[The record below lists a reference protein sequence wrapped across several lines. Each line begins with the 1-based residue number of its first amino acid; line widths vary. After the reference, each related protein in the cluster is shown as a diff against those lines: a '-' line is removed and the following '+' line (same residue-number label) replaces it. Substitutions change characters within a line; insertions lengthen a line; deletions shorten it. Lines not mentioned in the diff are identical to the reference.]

1 MFKLKTTRPCV
12 ALYVLY
18 RAAQCAPRIYVITV
32 CPLPFLSACTRL
44 VSGARRKPPAG
55 TSGKDAELP
64 VRWTHTPLALTTE
77 VVEKR
82 PLPAARKSPGDPRRG
97 NVLAGNYT
105 EIAKDVTED
114 SSSGS
119 EVNRRSFPRPAARA
133 ASSTGNLTALPPSMG
148 INQNRL
154 QSTSQRMLPISAPP
168 PIDDTDESSLT
179 PAQRYSFNLKKK
191 EESFKAELLLNREE
205 SFKNE
210 VLSTIS
216 KDAIPPPPKDSS
228 IEPRVPFVSDRQS
241 GRDLDK
247 WREMEKRKSQ
257 DGADPSNAKDP
268 TLIQGLPITTL
279 SSATLSA
286 RNRPTRVVLSRG
298 NSVDGASLYG
308 ALVAS
313 AESPEQPGPLSL
325 FRSFPP
331 SDTSSNAP
339 GTPYYEEHSITP
351 PPERINLNEQ
361 ILHLDNIYSE
371 GSAFDREGF
380 NSSSSK
386 NNSNNTDSHG
396 SNNFSA
402 NVDTH
407 SYPLALSPM
416 SQLNNSKFS
425 EQARANQQ
433 GRLSRTSSDGELKDN
448 DRL

>member
-1 MFKLKTTRPCV
+1 M
-12 ALYVLY
+12 
-18 RAAQCAPRIYVITV
+18 
-32 CPLPFLSACTRL
+32 PFLSVCTRL
-44 VSGARRKPPAG
+44 VSGARRKTASGPAV
-55 TSGKDAELP
+55 KDAELP
-64 VRWTHTPLALTTE
+64 IQWTQTPLALTTE

-97 NVLAGNYT
+97 NVLAGNYA

-119 EVNRRSFPRPAARA
+119 EVNRRSFPRPVART
-133 ASSTGNLTALPPSMG
+133 ASSTGNLTALPPSTG
-148 INQNRL
+148 INQNHLR
-154 QSTSQRMLPISAPP
+154 STSQRMLPIPAPP

-216 KDAIPPPPKDSS
+216 KDAIPPPPKDSPL
-228 IEPRVPFVSDRQS
+228 EPRVPFVSDRQS
-241 GRDLDK
+241 GRDLEK

-257 DGADPSNAKDP
+257 DGSDPSNGKDP
-268 TLIQGLPITTL
+268 TLTQATLAQGLPVTTL

-380 NSSSSK
+380 NSNSSSSK
-386 NNSNNTDSHG
+386 NINNNTDPHG

-433 GRLSRTSSDGELKDN
+433 GRVSRTSSDGEWKDN